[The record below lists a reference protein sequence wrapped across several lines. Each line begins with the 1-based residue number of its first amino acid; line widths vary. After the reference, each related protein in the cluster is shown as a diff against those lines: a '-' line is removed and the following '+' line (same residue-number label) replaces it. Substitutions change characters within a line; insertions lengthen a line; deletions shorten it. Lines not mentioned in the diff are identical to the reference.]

1 MILPDRDT
9 SLYLLCTY
17 IGTIPHTSIMYNTSG
32 KRARSTNPTTT
43 RPTRTSQ
50 NIPYNHIITKTKTT
64 TATTTVSVGPA
75 PSPVT
80 KGARRRKTISFTA
93 TATLRQFIGEEE
105 AAGRRATRPIDPIS
119 RRGPPWLFFLGDWAE
134 SDRNLP
140 LPAASESEE
149 RLGALCERRGPVRVG
164 SDLSSVLVAP
174 QSLAKMEMLMPRHHP
189 SKLSS

>member
-1 MILPDRDT
+1 MLKRDPDRDT
-9 SLYLLCTY
+9 SLSSTYYVLLLHSITSKR
-17 IGTIPHTSIMYNTSG
+17 GAHTQEQLQPELHNT
-32 KRARSTNPTTT
+32 
-43 RPTRTSQ
+43 
-50 NIPYNHIITKTKTT
+50 NHIITKTKTT
-64 TATTTVSVGPA
+64 TTVSVGPV

-93 TATLRQFIGEEE
+93 TAALRQFIGEE
-105 AAGRRATRPIDPIS
+105 AIDPIS